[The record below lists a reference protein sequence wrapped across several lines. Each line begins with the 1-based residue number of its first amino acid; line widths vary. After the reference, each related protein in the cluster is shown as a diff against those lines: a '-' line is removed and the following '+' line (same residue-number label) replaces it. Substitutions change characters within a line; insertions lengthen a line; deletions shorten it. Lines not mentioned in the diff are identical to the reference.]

1 MRLTSINSGHYLGK
15 RVVEIQRV
23 ELNRALLP
31 HWVPMI
37 YAHMSSHTKISF
49 AFLSVV
55 IIMNLRF
62 AILAVL
68 LPMSSLSFAQW
79 NSQKIEA
86 FAGEFRLLADS
97 LPKHKAGQMIGALA
111 MLGIASVKE
120 ESKANLSILDR
131 LIKDPAELRRKLN
144 ADREAISFVNL
155 MFNVTSTMG
164 DYERATK
171 LVKALDG
178 SMWLLGAET
187 AFLEAPYASQLAIL
201 PLVIGSSDKVDLMA
215 AMMKGAARADQ
226 FDQVAK
232 HAAEIVAL
240 VNAKGVDPTPALMD
254 RFLDLKMYGK
264 AVDVVAA
271 NPKSKN
277 YAKNLCRLSVESYR
291 RGDYEALD
299 RIALLLGE
307 SVKGSPLGTSPE
319 LTFAESM
326 RSKETQNIMGVVAK
340 VIPPGDFRFN
350 PYLKRHAEA
359 LQLRA
364 QATKVQDLLS
374 AYPKSLEAII
384 QGVLVAQA
392 RMEDAKGVKESLKL
406 LPRRQN
412 TLEFLIAEGLFDDAA
427 TLFDELQGS
436 LDARSHYYN
445 VRNLAKGFLD
455 QYKVDR
461 AVEYLQK
468 AKSRILKSDPS
479 FSPNDSNFSDLA
491 TLFGQT
497 GDLSSLKELL
507 GRRKVNDYPKLGEA
521 VQESFMVAYRAGL
534 IRIQSGVK
542 AYPG

>member
-1 MRLTSINSGHYLGK
+1 
-15 RVVEIQRV
+15 
-23 ELNRALLP
+23 
-31 HWVPMI
+31 MI

-68 LPMSSLSFAQW
+68 LPTSSLSFAQW

-131 LIKDPAELRRKLN
+131 LIKDPAELRRKLD
-144 ADREAISFVNL
+144 ADREVISFVNL

-232 HAAEIVAL
+232 HTAEIVAL
-240 VNAKGVDPTPALMD
+240 VKAKGVDPTPALMD

-291 RGDYEALD
+291 GGDYEALD

-319 LTFAESM
+319 LIFAESM

-340 VIPPGDFRFN
+340 VIPAGDFRFN

-406 LPRRQN
+406 LPRRQS
-412 TLEFLIAEGLFDDAA
+412 TLEFLIAEGLCDDAA

-468 AKSRILKSDPS
+468 AKSQILKSDPS
-479 FSPNDSNFSDLA
+479 FSPNDSNLSDLA

-521 VQESFMVAYRAGL
+521 VQDSFMVAYRAGL